1 MKRLIEKFIR
11 FKRTEGTRGIERERE
26 REGGERAR
34 EREREVIRVAITSF
48 HELKLNILDIV
59 LCF

>member
-11 FKRTEGTRGIERERE
+11 FKRTEGTRGIERGRE